1 MILGNVR
8 PGSIP
13 YILAKDTK
21 LVARVA
27 VPRRVYLP
35 VIRIYMDTLGGGGGS
50 QVARPIVYDN
60 FLTIVAAGDELEFPA
75 GLPADWYDWG
85 FSSFQDGAAL
95 VPAAGDY
102 WMGLHAGASGGV
114 IRVYA

>member
-1 MILGNVR
+1 MILGRVSQ
-8 PGSIP
+8 GTIP
-13 YILAKDTK
+13 YALAKDEK
-21 LVARVA
+21 LVARVP

-35 VIRIYMDTLGGGGGS
+35 VLRIYMDTMGSGGGS

-60 FLTIVAAGDELEFPA
+60 FLTIVAAGDELTMPA

-85 FSSFQDGAAL
+85 FSSVRDGAAL

-114 IRVYA
+114 IRMYA